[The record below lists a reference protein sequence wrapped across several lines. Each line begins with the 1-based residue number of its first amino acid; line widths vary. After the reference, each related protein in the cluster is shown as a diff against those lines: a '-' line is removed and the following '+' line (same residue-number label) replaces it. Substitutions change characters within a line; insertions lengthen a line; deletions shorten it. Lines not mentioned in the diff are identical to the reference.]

1 MNIGYEKMIN
11 SLDDREDN
19 FRSYF
24 QKLLI
29 LRVVQQCFC
38 EISVSGIKI
47 AYTDSF
53 FEATN
58 IRKSV
63 KNDSSEFEGLLH
75 EMMYKKPFIDQEIS
89 CINFD
94 GERKLSTVSNYM
106 KEFLSIIEI

>member
-38 EISVSGIKI
+38 DILISGIKI

-63 KNDSSEFEGLLH
+63 QNDSSEFEGLLH
-75 EMMYKKPFIDQEIS
+75 KMVSQKTFISQEM
-89 CINFD
+89 CHINLN
-94 GERKLSTVSNYM
+94 GER
-106 KEFLSIIEI
+106 SI